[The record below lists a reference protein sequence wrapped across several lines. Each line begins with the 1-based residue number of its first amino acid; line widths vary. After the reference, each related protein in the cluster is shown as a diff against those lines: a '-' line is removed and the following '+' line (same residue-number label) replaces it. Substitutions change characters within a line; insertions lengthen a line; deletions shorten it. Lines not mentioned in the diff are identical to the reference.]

1 MLTQAT
7 AYYRGIEDRT
17 DPASSISGGAR
28 FYARLKA
35 RLNDS
40 IPEPDRTWM
49 ALAAYNVGFYH
60 VEDARKIVEMQE
72 GDPNRW
78 VDVRDALPLLARKK
92 WYSRVPYGY
101 ARGWEPVEYVENI
114 RNYRDILHWLENREN
129 ASEADESAPEAAP
142 ETPAERTETRA

>member
-1 MLTQAT
+1 
-7 AYYRGIEDRT
+7 D
-17 DPASSISGGAR
+17 
-28 FYARLKA
+28 
-35 RLNDS
+35 
-40 IPEPDRTWM
+40 
-49 ALAAYNVGFYH
+49 
-60 VEDARKIVEMQE
+60 RKIVEMQD